1 MAKRLNILAVAL
13 FVWALV
19 LAPAA
24 HRAGETRACESGSSC
39 SHEPHETPR
48 PGNEPPAK
56 HDAAHCGVCQLA
68 HAPALAAASA
78 MYMVPDATPAAI
90 PEFSFLA
97 PAVPAACR
105 LPFSCGPPA

>member
-1 MAKRLNILAVAL
+1 MAKRLNILAVVL

-24 HRAGETRACESGSSC
+24 HRVAGHHAGESCSSC
-39 SHEPHETPR
+39 AHESHDGHC
-48 PGNEPPAK
+48 PGDKPPAK
-56 HDAAHCGVCQLA
+56 HDPAHCPICQLA
-68 HAPALAAASA
+68 HAPALAVAPALF
-78 MYMVPDATPAAI
+78 MVPDATSVAV

-97 PAVPAACR
+97 PAVSAACR